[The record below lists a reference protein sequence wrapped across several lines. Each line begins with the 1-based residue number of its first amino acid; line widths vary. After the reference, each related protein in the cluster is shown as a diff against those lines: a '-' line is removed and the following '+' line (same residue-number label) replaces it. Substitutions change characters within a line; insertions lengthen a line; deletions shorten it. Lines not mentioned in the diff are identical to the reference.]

1 MYKPV
6 NVGEQIKYY
15 RSLRGLSQEALALE
29 AGINPAFLGH
39 LERNLKSPT
48 VTTLEKIAMALDIP
62 LSELFTHPL
71 HAAQPDDMKQTA
83 IEQVVFR
90 IKDLPTDSIRRIIVI
105 LQNIFEIEK

>member
-6 NVGEQIKYY
+6 NIGEQIKYY
-15 RSLRGLSQEALALE
+15 RLLRGLSQEALALE

-39 LERNLKSPT
+39 LERSLKSPT

-62 LSELFTHPL
+62 LSELFTNPSYKD
-71 HAAQPDDMKQTA
+71 QPDTIKQDV
-83 IEQVVFR
+83 IGQVVFL

>member
-1 MYKPV
+1 MYKSV
-6 NVGEQIKYY
+6 NVGEQIKHF
-15 RSLRGLSQEALALE
+15 RLLRGLSQEALALE

-39 LERNLKSPT
+39 LERSLKSPT

-62 LSELFTHPL
+62 LSELFTCPSHEDK
-71 HAAQPDDMKQTA
+71 PDIIKQDV
-83 IEQVVFR
+83 IGQVVFL